1 MKKLL
6 LIDGN
11 SMLFR
16 AYYATVYGR
25 MMKTSNGI
33 PTNAVYGFITM
44 INKALSMVEP
54 DAVLVAWDAGKPTF
68 RHETYTEYKG
78 TRKELDQELIV
89 QFPIAREFLDAYGMK
104 RYECEGIEADD
115 IIGSMAKKYPDVEIH
130 ILSSDRDLLQLIDPT
145 TDVYLMKKGITEM
158 EVLDEAKLKEAMG
171 IVPSQII
178 DLKALMG
185 DTADNIPGVKGIGE
199 KTALKLLSEYET
211 VDNVYAHID
220 EIKGKLRE
228 KLETDKEKAFLSKY
242 LATIKVDAEI
252 PLPFEAMLL
261 QEPTEALHDFFVKY
275 EMKSFVKDTMDTR
288 EVKKEGSR
296 SVVKQISSKL
306 LQDGALVYA
315 NVDNESYY
323 DAVLYGFAVSLKEQT
338 EYIELQDALADT
350 RFLAWLK
357 EENGKAVYDA
367 KNFYHALHKNGIEF
381 ADVKFDVM
389 IAAFLVDGTLSDYD
403 KLAEKYQ
410 FDRSLLKDN
419 VFGKK
424 GKGKLVDLDEAARYA
439 MLQADHL
446 QDLVSELDA
455 SLKEMEMKELFD
467 TIEMPLTHVLYA
479 MEKEGVVTSLS
490 TLDEIARA
498 TSDKIDTLSAQIYE
512 MAGME
517 FNINSPK
524 QLAQI
529 LYDELGLKAGKKRS
543 TAADVLEKLAKQHPI
558 IPLLLEHRKYQKIYS
573 TYAVGLSKHVLKD
586 GKIHTIFNQIQTQT
600 GRLSSSEPNLQNIS
614 VRDEEGK
621 EIRKAFVASE
631 GHVLLSADYSQ
642 IELRMLA
649 HMADEEVMIDAF
661 NHGIDIHTK
670 TAMQIFDVDHDSVDA
685 NMRRSAKTVNF
696 GIVYGQSDFGLSEQ
710 LGISR
715 KEAHA
720 FIDKY
725 FASYPNIKSFMDS
738 TIQFCE
744 ENGYVKT
751 LFNRRRYIKEI
762 SDKNYMM
769 REFGKRA
776 AMNAPIQGSAADLI
790 KLAMIQ
796 IFERMRREQVKSRM
810 ILQIHDELIFD
821 VWEDELEQMKSI
833 VEEGMQQ
840 AMTLR
845 VPLIAEANIGKSWYE
860 AK

>member
-1 MKKLL
+1 MKNLL

-16 AYYATVYGR
+16 AYYATLYGR

-44 INKALSMVEP
+44 INKALDMVKP
-54 DAVLVAWDAGKPTF
+54 DAVFVAWDAGKPTF

-78 TRKELDQELIV
+78 TRKQLDQELIV
-89 QFPIAREFLDAYGMK
+89 QFPIAREYLDSYGIT

-115 IIGSMAKKYPDVEIH
+115 IIGSLAKKYPDVNIH

-158 EVLDEAKLKEAMG
+158 EVMNEEKLMETMG
-171 IVPSQII
+171 IKPCQII

-211 VDNVYAHID
+211 VDNVYEHID
-220 EIKGKLRE
+220 EIKGKLKE
-228 KLETDKEKAFLSKY
+228 KLVMDKEKAFLSKY
-242 LATIKVDAEI
+242 LATIKTDADIPFTIDEI
-252 PLPFEAMLL
+252 AM
-261 QEPTEALHDFFVKY
+261 PTPGETLHDFYVKY
-275 EMKSFVKDTMDTR
+275 EMNSFAKATMNTEKVEKHSTR
-288 EVKKEGSR
+288 EV
-296 SVVKQISSKL
+296 VHTISIDL
-306 LQDGALVYA
+306 LCDDAVVYA
-315 NVDNESYY
+315 DVDNESYY
-323 DAVLYGFAVSLKEQT
+323 DAQLYGFAIGNETKN
-338 EYIELQDALADT
+338 EYISLSDALKDEA
-350 RFLAWLK
+350 FLQYIK
-357 EENGKAVYDA
+357 EDNHMAVYDA
-367 KNFYHALHKNGIEF
+367 KNFYHTCHKNNISCGNI
-381 ADVKFDVM
+381 AFDIM
-389 IAAFLVDGTLSDYD
+389 IAAFLVDGTISDYD
-403 KLAEKYQ
+403 KLQEKYN
-410 FDRSLLKDN
+410 FDRSIRKDD
-419 VFGKK
+419 VYGKR
-424 GKGKLVDLDEAARYA
+424 GKPKLIDEQQQQNYALMQVD
-439 MLQADHL
+439 
-446 QDLVSELDA
+446 DLSDLIKP
-455 SLKEMEMKELFD
+455 LKEELNKMDMMDLFVN
-467 TIEMPLTHVLYA
+467 IEMPLTRVLYA
-479 MEKEGVVTSLS
+479 MEKEGVYTSMQ
-490 TLDEIARA
+490 TLDEIAAA
-498 TSDKIDTLSAQIYE
+498 TAKKIDELSRQIYE

-524 QLAQI
+524 QLASI

-543 TAADVLEKLAKQHPI
+543 TAADVLEKLIHVHPI

-573 TYAVGLSKHVLKD
+573 TYAVGLSKHIQSD

-621 EIRKAFVASE
+621 EIRKAFIASPN
-631 GHVLLSADYSQ
+631 HVLLSADYSQ

-649 HMADEEVMIDAF
+649 HMANEEQMIDAF

-670 TAMQIFDVDHDSVDA
+670 TAMQIFDVDHDAVTS

-715 KEAHA
+715 KEAHT
-720 FIDKY
+720 FIEKY
-725 FASYPNIKSFMDS
+725 FASYPAIKTFMDA
-738 TIQFCE
+738 TIAYCE

-751 LFNRRRYIKEI
+751 IFNRRRYIPEI
-762 SDKNYMM
+762 NDKNYMM

-790 KLAMIQ
+790 KMAMISIYDTMQ
-796 IFERMRREQVKSRM
+796 KRGVKSRM

-821 VWEDELEQMKSI
+821 VCEDEIELMKEL
-833 VEEGMQQ
+833 VEDGMQNI
-840 AMTLR
+840 MKLK
-845 VPLIAEANIGKSWYE
+845 VPLIAEASIGKNWYE

>member
-1 MKKLL
+1 M
-6 LIDGN
+6 
-11 SMLFR
+11 
-16 AYYATVYGR
+16 
-25 MMKTSNGI
+25 
-33 PTNAVYGFITM
+33 
-44 INKALSMVEP
+44 
-54 DAVLVAWDAGKPTF
+54 
-68 RHETYTEYKG
+68 
-78 TRKELDQELIV
+78 
-89 QFPIAREFLDAYGMK
+89 
-104 RYECEGIEADD
+104 
-115 IIGSMAKKYPDVEIH
+115 
-130 ILSSDRDLLQLIDPT
+130 
-145 TDVYLMKKGITEM
+145 
-158 EVLDEAKLKEAMG
+158 
-171 IVPSQII
+171 
-178 DLKALMG
+178 
-185 DTADNIPGVKGIGE
+185 
-199 KTALKLLSEYET
+199 
-211 VDNVYAHID
+211 
-220 EIKGKLRE
+220 
-228 KLETDKEKAFLSKY
+228 
-242 LATIKVDAEI
+242 
-252 PLPFEAMLL
+252 
-261 QEPTEALHDFFVKY
+261 
-275 EMKSFVKDTMDTR
+275 
-288 EVKKEGSR
+288 
-296 SVVKQISSKL
+296 
-306 LQDGALVYA
+306 
-315 NVDNESYY
+315 
-323 DAVLYGFAVSLKEQT
+323 
-338 EYIELQDALADT
+338 
-350 RFLAWLK
+350 
-357 EENGKAVYDA
+357 YDA

>member
-1 MKKLL
+1 M
-6 LIDGN
+6 
-11 SMLFR
+11 
-16 AYYATVYGR
+16 
-25 MMKTSNGI
+25 
-33 PTNAVYGFITM
+33 
-44 INKALSMVEP
+44 
-54 DAVLVAWDAGKPTF
+54 
-68 RHETYTEYKG
+68 
-78 TRKELDQELIV
+78 
-89 QFPIAREFLDAYGMK
+89 
-104 RYECEGIEADD
+104 
-115 IIGSMAKKYPDVEIH
+115 
-130 ILSSDRDLLQLIDPT
+130 
-145 TDVYLMKKGITEM
+145 
-158 EVLDEAKLKEAMG
+158 
-171 IVPSQII
+171 
-178 DLKALMG
+178 
-185 DTADNIPGVKGIGE
+185 
-199 KTALKLLSEYET
+199 
-211 VDNVYAHID
+211 
-220 EIKGKLRE
+220 
-228 KLETDKEKAFLSKY
+228 
-242 LATIKVDAEI
+242 
-252 PLPFEAMLL
+252 
-261 QEPTEALHDFFVKY
+261 KY
-275 EMKSFVKDTMDTR
+275 EMKSFVKETMDTR

-296 SVVKQISSKL
+296 TIVKQISPDL

-323 DAVLYGFAVSLKEQT
+323 DAQLYGFAISLQDRT
-338 EYIELQDALADT
+338 EYIELSDALQDT
-350 RFLAWLK
+350 AFLEWLK

-367 KNFYHALHKNGIEF
+367 KNFYHALHKNNIPF
-381 ADVKFDVM
+381 ADVTFDVM

-410 FDRSLLKDN
+410 FDRSLLKDD

-424 GKGKLVDLDEAARYA
+424 GKGKLVDSDEAARYA
-439 MLQADHL
+439 MAQADYL
-446 QDLVSELDA
+446 QDLVAKLDTA
-455 SLKEMEMKELFD
+455 LREMEMKELFT

-490 TLDEIARA
+490 TLDEIAKA
-498 TSDKIDTLSAQIYE
+498 TSDKIDALSAKIYE
-512 MAGME
+512 IAGME

-524 QLAQI
+524 QLAGI

-543 TAADVLEKLAKQHPI
+543 TAADVLEKLASQHPM

-649 HMADEEVMIDAF
+649 HMANEEVMIDAF

-670 TAMQIFDVDHDSVDA
+670 TAMQIFDVEHDAVDA

-710 LGISR
+710 LGITR

-725 FASYPNIKSFMDS
+725 FASYPNIKSFMDT
-738 TIQFCE
+738 TIAFCE
-744 ENGYVKT
+744 EHGYVKT

-790 KLAMIQ
+790 KLAMIHIYKKMQ
-796 IFERMRREQVKSRM
+796 EEQVKSRM

-821 VWEDELEQMKSI
+821 VWEEELEQMRTI
-833 VEEGMQQ
+833 VEEGMQH
-840 AMTLR
+840 AMKLR
-845 VPLIAEANIGKSWYE
+845 VPLIAEANIGRTWYD

>member
-130 ILSSDRDLLQLIDPT
+130 ILSSDRDLLQLIDST

-158 EVLDEAKLKEAMG
+158 AVMDEAKLKEAMG

-261 QEPTEALHDFFVKY
+261 QEPKEELHDFFVKY

-296 SVVKQISSKL
+296 SVVKQISSQL

-323 DAVLYGFAVSLKEQT
+323 DAVLYGFAVSLKDQT

-410 FDRSLLKDN
+410 FDRSLLKDD

-790 KLAMIQ
+790 KLAMIH

>member
-25 MMKTSNGI
+25 MMKTSNGV

-78 TRKELDQELIV
+78 TRKQLDQELIV

-158 EVLDEAKLKEAMG
+158 EVMDEAKLKESMG

-211 VDNVYAHID
+211 VDNVYEHID
-220 EIKGKLRE
+220 EIKGKLKE
-228 KLETDKEKAFLSKY
+228 KLVTDKEKAFLSKY
-242 LATIKVDAEI
+242 LATIKVDADI
-252 PLPFEAMLL
+252 PLPIDDMMLE
-261 QEPTEALHDFFVKY
+261 EPKEELHDFFVKY

-296 SVVKQISSKL
+296 TIVKQLSADL
-306 LQDGALVYA
+306 MQDGALVFA

-323 DAVLYGFAVSLKEQT
+323 DAQLYGFAISLQDRT
-338 EYIELQDALADT
+338 EYIELQDAMQDAD
-350 RFLAWLK
+350 FLAWLK

-367 KNFYHALHKNGIEF
+367 KNFYHALHKNNIPF
-381 ADVKFDVM
+381 ADVKFDIM

-410 FDRSLLKDN
+410 FDRSLLKDD

-424 GKGKLVDLDEAARYA
+424 GKSKLVDSDEAARYA

-446 QDLVSELDA
+446 QDLVAELDA
-455 SLKEMEMKELFD
+455 ALKEMEMKELFD

-498 TSDKIDTLSAQIYE
+498 TSDKIDALSAQIFE
-512 MAGME
+512 IAGME

-524 QLAQI
+524 QLAGI

-543 TAADVLEKLAKQHPI
+543 TAADVLEKLASQHPI

-573 TYAVGLSKHVLKD
+573 TYAVGLSRHVLKD
-586 GKIHTIFNQIQTQT
+586 GRIHTIFNQIQTQT

-621 EIRKAFVASE
+621 EIRKAFVASD

-649 HMADEEVMIDAF
+649 HMANEEVMIDAF

-670 TAMQIFDVDHDSVDA
+670 TAMQIFDVEHDAVDA

-710 LGISR
+710 LGITR

-725 FASYPNIKSFMDS
+725 FASYPNIKSFMDT

-744 ENGYVKT
+744 EHGYVKT

-790 KLAMIQ
+790 KLAMIHIYKKMQ
-796 IFERMRREQVKSRM
+796 EEQVKSRM

-821 VWEDELEQMKSI
+821 VWEEEVEQMKTI
-833 VEEGMQQ
+833 VEEGMQT
-840 AMTLR
+840 AMKLR
-845 VPLIAEANIGKSWYE
+845 VPLIAEANIGKTWFD

>member
-104 RYECEGIEADD
+104 CYECEGIEADD

-158 EVLDEAKLKEAMG
+158 EVMDEAKLKEAMG